1 MKQDYDI
8 IGDIH
13 GHAAALE
20 ALLVKLG
27 YQLIEG
33 IYQHDHKK
41 VIFLGDFIDRGPQQ
55 RQVINLVRPMIDK
68 GFALSVMGNHEFNAI
83 CYGTCGRNGKPLREH
98 TTKNG
103 EQHEAF
109 LTAYPNDGERNN
121 VINWFKIL
129 PVYLEIDGIRVI
141 HASWNEKELDVI
153 APLLDDNQ
161 CLLDEAY
168 ELCSEKGSDA
178 FEAIEILLKG
188 PEAKLPEGVS
198 FKDKDGH
205 IRQDA
210 RIQWWK
216 DKYNDI
222 KDRLH
227 LGSHITDEHK
237 IEQTHIDDSH
247 HYHKDHPPLFVGHY
261 WLDDE
266 IPAPLSDNSACLD
279 FSIAKK
285 GKLVAYRWQ
294 GEKVLKESNFIW
306 CE

>member
-1 MKQDYDI
+1 LKQDYDI

-13 GHAAALE
+13 GHADALE

-55 RQVINLVRPMIDK
+55 RQVINLVRPMIEN

-83 CYGTCGRNGKPLREH
+83 CYGTLGCDGQPLRKYTE
-98 TTKNG
+98 KNTQ
-103 EQHEAF
+103 QHQEF
-109 LTAYPNDGERNN
+109 LTAYPNDDERNN
-121 VINWFKIL
+121 IIEWFKAL
-129 PVYLEIDGIRVI
+129 PVYLEVDGIRVI
-141 HASWNEKELDVI
+141 HASWNEHELEVI

-161 CLLDEAY
+161 CLREEAY
-168 ELCSEKGSDA
+168 EQCSQKGEDA

-198 FKDKDGH
+198 FTDKDDKVRH
-205 IRQDA
+205 NS

-216 DKYNDI
+216 DKNSD
-222 KDRLH
+222 KRERLH
-227 LGSHITDEHK
+227 FGSNITDEHK
-237 IEQTHIDDSH
+237 IEQTYIDDSH
-247 HYHKDHPPLFVGHY
+247 HYHEDHPPLFVGHY

-266 IPAPLSDNSACLD
+266 MPTPLSDNSACLD
-279 FSIAKK
+279 YSIAKK

-294 GEKVLKESNFIW
+294 GEKTLKESNFVW